1 MKMNWRRWLVVIGAL
16 GTLSVAAAQEA
27 SLPYPPAALLNRIT
41 PTGIRANMN
50 FLADDL
56 LEGRGTGTRG
66 YEIAALYV
74 RSRFEELGLKP
85 AGVNGDYFQ
94 PVPLRRMTVV
104 PEGTSMEILHPG
116 KTEKLVLAHDFITG
130 GSSLATYSSSEGPL
144 AFVGFGVSAPE
155 FDYDDFAAVDV
166 RGKIVVE
173 LYGAP
178 STFPSAPR
186 AYYSDGYV
194 KAKTAAA
201 HGAIGLIG
209 LWAGPMA
216 ERIPFERL
224 VRFFQEPQLRWLDAQ
239 GVPNEAVPEIRAFAM
254 VSEKSGEILFQ
265 GARRTLKQALDD
277 ASQNKPQGF
286 SLVGDVAIHLTT
298 RFTATESPNVAAIL
312 PGSDPALKN
321 EYVVFSAHL
330 DHLGIGE
337 AIKGDVIY
345 NGALDNASGTSAM
358 LEIARA
364 FSEMPTAP
372 RRSIL
377 FLSVT
382 GEEAGL
388 LGSDYFA
395 HNPTVPISKIV
406 ADINMDGVA
415 LLYDFKDIVGIGVDH
430 SSLNRELADVAR
442 HMNLEVSPE
451 PMPEEV
457 FFVRSDQYSFV
468 QQGVPAVF
476 LSEGFKTVDPA
487 LNGKSISLMWEST
500 IYHTPQDDMK
510 QKLNFEAGAK
520 FARVDMAIGYEV
532 AQENERPHWNAGDFF
547 LAKFGRQK

>member
-1 MKMNWRRWLVVIGAL
+1 MTWRRLLVVIAAL
-16 GTLSVAAAQEA
+16 GTLSIAAAQEK
-27 SLPYPPAALLNRIT
+27 SLPFPPAALLNRIT
-41 PTGIRANMN
+41 PGGIRANMEY
-50 FLADDL
+50 LADDL

-66 YEIAALYV
+66 YQLAALYV
-74 RSRFEELGLKP
+74 RSRFEDLGLKP
-85 AGVNGDYFQ
+85 AGVNGSYFQ
-94 PVPLRRMTVV
+94 PVPLRRIALV
-104 PEGTSMEILHPG
+104 PEASSVSIMRGQKIQKLALG
-116 KTEKLVLAHDFITG
+116 KDYITDG
-130 GSSLATYSSSEGPL
+130 NPLATFSTSEGPL
-144 AFVGFGVSAPE
+144 AFVGYGVSAPE

-166 RGKIVVE
+166 RGKIAVE
-173 LYGAP
+173 LWGAP
-178 STFPSAPR
+178 SKFPNAPR

-194 KAKTAAA
+194 KAKMAAA

-209 LWAGPMA
+209 VWAGAMS

-224 VRFFQEPQLRWLDAQ
+224 VRFFQEPQLRWLDAN
-239 GVPNEAVPEIRAFAM
+239 GLPNDSVPEIRGFA
-254 VSEKSGEILFQ
+254 VLSEKSSAALFE
-265 GARRTLKQALDD
+265 GARKTLRQALDD

-286 SLVGDVAIHLTT
+286 SLPVEASIRLTT
-298 RFTATESPNVAAIL
+298 RFTAAESPNVVAIL

-337 AIKGDVIY
+337 VIKGDAIY

-395 HNPTVPISKIV
+395 HNPTVPIAQI
-406 ADINMDGVA
+406 AANINMDGVA
-415 LLYDFKDIVGIGVDH
+415 LLYDFRDIVGMGVEH
-430 SSLNRELADVAR
+430 SSLSRELEDVAR
-442 HMNLEVSPE
+442 HMNLEVSPD

-476 LSEGFKTVDPA
+476 LSEGFKTVDPK
-487 LNGKSISLMWEST
+487 LNGKSISLEWEST

-510 QKLNFEAGAK
+510 QPFNFEAGAK
-520 FARVDMAIGYEV
+520 FARIDLAIGYEV
-532 AQENERPHWNAGDFF
+532 AQETERPHWNPGDFF
-547 LAKFGRQK
+547 LAKFGKTH